1 MKNKLYRLIS
11 YILPLALLTQPIGA
25 LAAESYLLD
34 NDSTVIMEDAESEDV
49 YDPGEDILYD
59 DGTDPDNDFTGY
71 GSDEASPDA
80 SQYDIQDIINMYTP
94 DIDYGLDRTFDNPDD
109 AADTLNVLLND
120 KDVLGVLFLCD
131 TYPLRSS
138 AATDGKTIVNIPS
151 GTTLVLKGVLYN
163 GIDYW
168 FYVAALTSM
177 GDLYGYIP
185 KSKIIC
191 VDEDYLTWER
201 GANRT
206 AYDADGNIT
215 ALGGESAEGISEKA
229 LESVYYFPDSYR
241 DSLIKLL
248 KKHPEWVFVPQKI
261 GKTLDEVVSAQISN
275 PNRNW
280 VYKTVDD
287 RFKGDRVNSTWYY
300 ASFEGLLYYMN
311 PANFIG
317 SEKNMFMFEQLTYNE
332 SYHSVE
338 GVQSVLNTTFMK
350 GEIPGEGISYAEAFY
365 NIGRSLKVSPYHL
378 ASRVLQEQGQG
389 TSPLISG
396 TYSGYEGYYNYFNIQ
411 ASGTKNAEVYKKGL
425 SYAKSQGWDTRYK
438 SLAGG
443 AGFDSK
449 NYILAG
455 QDTLY
460 LEKYNLVKGNYNHQY
475 MQNASAPHTE
485 ASKVYSMYEQTG
497 ALNNA
502 FVFKI
507 PVFNGDK
514 TSPAPKSKPEVNIT
528 LEKKP
533 NLFYASDQ
541 PEAYARFRVTATKG
555 IKDVTLKEEAKL
567 EFIENRQPYYD
578 VYDFDSRTGMITLR
592 TVGVNSKNIGKI
604 VKKIPLVVSFEEY
617 GDISYTVS
625 VPSVNSKPKIK
636 ANAAALYGSASR
648 TVIFLEG
655 AMLPEDVEISVND
668 PDMDIRYNAKA
679 ASVEVSVS
687 DTFKAGVKKLTF
699 ESECWNSPVMISVP
713 VKRLKPPAIK
723 LSTGKVKL
731 NSALSLDQNGPV
743 YISAYVNGS
752 ITDVTIDT
760 VEGVNAAAKR
770 LTDEGYLI
778 TSIDDNRIAIG
789 LDPDNRGDIKAGTYS
804 YYISGHMKDDLG
816 NDIELRTAKML
827 VSIVDKDP
835 ASLVKLTAKGSISKA
850 KAYGS
855 YILYTPKITDLG
867 SALRVEYASVTGDYE
882 DVFEA
887 AVYEY
892 GDMLPDGKQVTNKT
906 GVIMLR
912 AKDADLI
919 NFSSRYRV
927 EIRMILNNG
936 ITVVKPV
943 TVKPVR

>member
-1 MKNKLYRLIS
+1 MKKKLYRLIS

-25 LAAESYLLD
+25 LAAESYLFD
-34 NDSTVIMEDAESEDV
+34 DDSTVIAEDAGYEDD
-49 YDPGEDILYD
+49 YALGEDILFD
-59 DGTDPDNDFTGY
+59 DGTDQDYDFADY
-71 GSDEASPDA
+71 GSDEASPNA

-94 DIDYGLDRTFDNPDD
+94 DIDYGLDRAFDNPDD

-120 KDVLGVLFLCD
+120 KDVLGVLFQCD

-151 GTTLVLKGVLYN
+151 GTTLILKGVLYN
-163 GIDYW
+163 GSDYW
-168 FYVAALTSM
+168 FYVSALTSW

-300 ASFEGLLYYMN
+300 ASYEGLLYYMN

-411 ASGTKNAEVYKKGL
+411 ASGSKNAEVYKKGL

-507 PVFNGDK
+507 PVFSGDK
-514 TSPAPKSKPEVNIT
+514 TSPAPKTKPEVNIT

-541 PEAYARFRVTATKG
+541 SEAYAQFRVTATKG
-555 IKDVTLKEEAKL
+555 IKDVVLKEEARQ
-567 EFIENRQPYYD
+567 EFIENKQPYFD
-578 VYDFDSRTGMITLR
+578 VYDYDSKTGMITLR
-592 TVGVNSKNIGKI
+592 SVGINSKNIGK
-604 VKKIPLVVSFEEY
+604 VSKKIPLVVSFEEY
-617 GDISYTVS
+617 GDISYTVT
-625 VPSVNSKPKIK
+625 VPTVNTKPRIK
-636 ANAAALYGSASR
+636 AKAATLYGNADKTIVFLDGPKLPDDV
-648 TVIFLEG
+648 TV
-655 AMLPEDVEISVND
+655 SVND
-668 PDMDIRYNAKA
+668 ENMDIRYNAG
-679 ASVEVSVS
+679 ASAIETVVS
-687 DTFKAGVKKLTF
+687 DSFKTGVKKLTF
-699 ESECWNSPVMISVP
+699 ESSLWNSPVTISVP
-713 VKRLKPPAIK
+713 VKRVKAPAMK
-723 LSTGKVKL
+723 LSVSKVKL
-731 NSALSLDQNGPV
+731 NSALSFEQNGPV
-743 YISAYVNGS
+743 YVSVYVNGS
-752 ITDVTIDT
+752 ITDVTIDGI
-760 VEGVNAAAKR
+760 EGANTAAKR
-770 LTDEGYLI
+770 LTEEGYLI
-778 TSIDDNRIAIG
+778 TNIEENRISVG
-789 LDPDNRGDIKAGTYS
+789 LEPDNRSDIKSGTYTFNI
-804 YYISGHMKDDLG
+804 YGHMKDELG
-816 NDIELRTAKML
+816 NDIELKTAKL
-827 VSIVDKDP
+827 SVSIVDKDP
-835 ASLVKLTAKGSISKA
+835 ASLVKLTAKGSISKS
-850 KAYGS
+850 KAYET

-867 SALRVEYASVTGDYE
+867 TASHVEYVRVTGEFE
-882 DVFEA
+882 DIYEA
-887 AVYEY
+887 AAYEC
-892 GDMLPDGKQVTNKT
+892 DDTLPDGTQVTNKT
-906 GVIMLR
+906 GVIMLK

-919 NFSSRYRV
+919 NYSTRYRV
-927 EIRMILNNG
+927 EIKVILDNG
-936 ITVVKPV
+936 VTVVKPV